1 MCDADDRQLIT
12 QIKAGQ
18 REALRQLVEK
28 YKKPLYRVC
37 FNMTGNHRDAEDI
50 SQETF
55 IKVYQKIDQFR
66 MDSRLLTWI
75 YRIAA
80 NKYIDR
86 KRKKILD
93 TIPIETPG
101 SVETKTGFEPVSNDT
116 NLHPESHIESEMIQK
131 HINHA
136 LNQLSPREKTAFVMK
151 HYDDLT
157 IKEIAGIINTTEGTV
172 KSLLFRAVRKMQSAL
187 SFYRNELGLEDV

>member
-37 FNMTGNHRDAEDI
+37 FN
-50 SQETF
+50 
-55 IKVYQKIDQFR
+55 
-66 MDSRLLTWI
+66 
-75 YRIAA
+75 RIAA